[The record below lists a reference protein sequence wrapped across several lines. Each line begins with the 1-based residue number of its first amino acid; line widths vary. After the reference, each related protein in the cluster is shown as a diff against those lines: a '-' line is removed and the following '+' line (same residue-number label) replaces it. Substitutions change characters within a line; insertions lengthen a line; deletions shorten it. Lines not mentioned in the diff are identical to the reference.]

1 MSPSDGGPTPG
12 FAHRAYSS
20 WFVRALVVLF
30 LMQASVNA
38 MRPTVSY
45 RALDLGAGAA
55 ELGFIA
61 AGFAVLSLFVAIP
74 VGRLIDRYREMP
86 FVVGGLALVSV
97 VGFTLVFVDA
107 IWALILTQAILGL
120 GQVLTVLGLQALIA
134 NSGAAHRDSRFA
146 AFTVVVS
153 LGQFVGPA
161 TAGFVSQHTHLSGG
175 GALPQAMSLAGTFAF
190 LGAGLTGLI
199 GCALALSDRNRRS
212 ESSRTPSS
220 NGAQGSVSILRGV
233 GKVLAQPNAPHAM
246 AASVAVLTCNDLL
259 VAYLPAYGQAHG
271 LSASTVGLLL
281 SAGAGASMLS
291 RLFLQPMTRVAG
303 RGRLLVISTALPA
316 VALAPLPLVESVPLL
331 FLIMATAGFGLGMG
345 QPLSL
350 SWIAQTAPTDM
361 RGTAVGVRLSGNR
374 LGQVAIP
381 AIVGGMVGAAGI
393 GAVFVAMAVMLA
405 GSSVLTANGSFP
417 PPSG

>member
-1 MSPSDGGPTPG
+1 MSPPTGDSTPDS
-12 FAHRAYSS
+12 AHRAYSS
-20 WFVRALVVLF
+20 WFLRGLVVLF

-38 MRPTVSY
+38 IRPTVSY

-55 ELGFIA
+55 DLGFIA
-61 AGFAVLSLFVAIP
+61 AGFALLSFVVAIP
-74 VGRLIDRYREMP
+74 VGRMIDRHREMP
-86 FVVGGLALVSV
+86 FVVGGLAFVCA
-97 VGFTLVFVDA
+97 VGFMLTVVDA
-107 IWALILTQAILGL
+107 IWALVVTQAFLGL

-134 NSGAAHRDSRFA
+134 NSDARQRDSRFA

-161 TAGFVSQHTHLSGG
+161 AAGFLSQHAQLSGG
-175 GALPQAMSLAGTFAF
+175 GDLPPAVSLAGTVVF
-190 LGAGLTGLI
+190 LAAG
-199 GCALALSDRNRRS
+199 CLALVGCLLALFDRKHGSDSGRT
-212 ESSRTPSS
+212 SSSS
-220 NGAQGSVSILRGV
+220 KANGSILRGV
-233 GKVLAQPNAPHAM
+233 GTVLAQPNAPHAM
-246 AASVAVLTCNDLL
+246 FASIAVLTSNDLL

-281 SAGAGASMLS
+281 SAGAGASLVS
-291 RLFLQPMTRVAG
+291 RLFLRPMTRIVG

-316 VALAPLPLVESVPLL
+316 VALALLPLVGSVPIV
-331 FLIMATAGFGLGMG
+331 FAIMAVAGFGLGMG

-350 SWIAQTAPTDM
+350 SWIAQTAPPDM

-381 AIVGGMVGAAGI
+381 AVVGGVVGSTGI

-405 GSSVLTANGSFP
+405 GSSVLTANGSFT
-417 PPSG
+417 PSPD

>member
-1 MSPSDGGPTPG
+1 
-12 FAHRAYSS
+12 
-20 WFVRALVVLF
+20 
-30 LMQASVNA
+30 
-38 MRPTVSY
+38 
-45 RALDLGAGAA
+45 
-55 ELGFIA
+55 
-61 AGFAVLSLFVAIP
+61 
-74 VGRLIDRYREMP
+74 
-86 FVVGGLALVSV
+86 
-97 VGFTLVFVDA
+97 
-107 IWALILTQAILGL
+107 
-120 GQVLTVLGLQALIA
+120 
-134 NSGAAHRDSRFA
+134 
-146 AFTVVVS
+146 
-153 LGQFVGPA
+153 
-161 TAGFVSQHTHLSGG
+161 
-175 GALPQAMSLAGTFAF
+175 
-190 LGAGLTGLI
+190 
-199 GCALALSDRNRRS
+199 
-212 ESSRTPSS
+212 
-220 NGAQGSVSILRGV
+220 
-233 GKVLAQPNAPHAM
+233 M

-303 RGRLLVISTALPA
+303 RGRLLVISTAIPA